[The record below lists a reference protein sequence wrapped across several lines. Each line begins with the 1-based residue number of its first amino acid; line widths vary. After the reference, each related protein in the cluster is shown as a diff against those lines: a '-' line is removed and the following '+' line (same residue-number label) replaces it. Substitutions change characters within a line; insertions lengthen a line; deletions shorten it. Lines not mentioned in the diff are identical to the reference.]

1 LAHSFEV
8 EQMESVTDLVEVQER
23 AADVPEDSECAMS
36 EGDRKGMQHSA
47 HVLCELCEAA
57 NLRRK
62 SQGLDPL
69 PDLPDNDSNSQYE
82 IIEIRVEW

>member
-36 EGDRKGMQHSA
+36 EGDHKGMQHSA
-47 HVLCELCEAA
+47 HVLWELCEAA

-69 PDLPDNDSNSQYE
+69 PDLK
-82 IIEIRVEW
+82 IETENAG

>member
-1 LAHSFEV
+1 
-8 EQMESVTDLVEVQER
+8 MESVTDLVEVQER

-36 EGDRKGMQHSA
+36 EGDHKGMQHSA
-47 HVLCELCEAA
+47 HVLWELCEAA

-69 PDLPDNDSNSQYE
+69 PDLK
-82 IIEIRVEW
+82 IETENAG